1 MQINNNEIVY
11 DKGISS
17 GEALKMITG
26 IGIPLG
32 IFALVLLTVSTFA
45 EFGTRLLLP
54 MISAMWITGLCVAIY
69 LPSMRE
75 EVIGDTMKM
84 IFSYCMA
91 MIGLKILLKITS
103 GVSSEM
109 IGASFNQ
116 AIPMTTGNAIYNYIQ
131 NIMGISSVMV
141 PIGFI
146 GMQVSRVVKFR
157 KTRSIQ
163 KAFGQARGIRDS
175 GNAHNRFF

>member
-1 MQINNNEIVY
+1 MRNEEIVY

-17 GEALKMITG
+17 NETLKMITG
-26 IGIPLG
+26 VGIPLG
-32 IFALVLLTVSTFA
+32 VFAFALLTISTFA
-45 EFGTRLLLP
+45 EFGSKLLLP
-54 MISAMWITGLCVAIY
+54 MTAAMWICGLGVAIY

-75 EVIGDTMKM
+75 EVIGDTMKA
-84 IFSYCMA
+84 IVAYCAA
-91 MIGLKILLKITS
+91 MIGFKILLKLTS

-116 AIPMTTGNAIYNYIQ
+116 AIPTTTGNAIYGYLQ
-131 NIMGISSVMV
+131 NIMWITSVMT
-141 PIGFI
+141 PIGFL
-146 GMQVSRVVKFR
+146 GMQVSRIVKFR

-175 GNAHNRFF
+175 GNAHNRLY